1 MLYISI
7 FVVYMVFLL
16 MFVIFKIF
24 PLSRFF
30 STHNTIA
37 ETIKYGASN
46 YKIIPFETIAS
57 LSKKSLLKNIISFM
71 PFGFFVFKFFKCSYI
86 KTMLASEVFIF
97 ACEVIKAKAVINY
110 FDIDDFI
117 RYTIGIIFGIILFR
131 FYDLVI
137 RKTKLFD
144 FIRNKIC
151 KAIKFRKNKK
161 AVN

>member
-1 MLYISI
+1 VLYVSVFIL
-7 FVVYMVFLL
+7 YMVFLL

-30 STHNTIA
+30 SIHNTIA

-57 LSKKSLLKNIISFM
+57 LSKKSLLKNIISFV
-71 PFGFFVFKFFKCSYI
+71 PFGFFVFQFCKCSYI
-86 KTMLASEVFIF
+86 KTMLISEVFIF
-97 ACEVIKAKAVINY
+97 ACEMLKAKALINY

-131 FYDLVI
+131 FYDSVI
-137 RKTKLFD
+137 RKTRLFD
-144 FIRNKIC
+144 SIKNKIY
-151 KAIKFRKNKK
+151 KK
-161 AVN
+161 EENL